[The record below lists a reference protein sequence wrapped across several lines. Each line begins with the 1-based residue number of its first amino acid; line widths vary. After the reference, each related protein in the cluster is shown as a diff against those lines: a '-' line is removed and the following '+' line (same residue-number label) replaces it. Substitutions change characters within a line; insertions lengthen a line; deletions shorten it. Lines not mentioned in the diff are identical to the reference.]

1 MRPKLSSKEKDFFLV
16 QRALCG
22 DQDAFTTIFKKY
34 NVILTIQIGEII
46 NDKDLTA
53 DIVMETF
60 EKAFQRLKNF
70 QPDYQLSAWLVRIG
84 RNCAIDYCRKRN
96 RVNIVSI
103 DEGFDD
109 TEDERPT
116 LQVIDDSRTPEEA
129 MSFKQ
134 RLEFVRTVMNEM
146 PDISRRV
153 LQMKFFDDFSYE
165 EIADELDFTVQ
176 QVKNAMHKARKD
188 LIELVA
194 LRAYEDIEKH

>member
-22 DQDAFTTIFKKY
+22 DQEAYSAIFKKY
-34 NVILTIQIGEII
+34 RIILTIQISDIV
-46 NDKDLTA
+46 NDSDLTA

-84 RNCAIDYCRKRN
+84 RNCAIDYCRKKN

-109 TEDERPT
+109 TEDDRPT
-116 LQVIDDSRTPEEA
+116 LQVIDDSRTPEESL
-129 MSFKQ
+129 SFNQ
-134 RLEFVRTVMNEM
+134 RIDMWRASCRRCRRHQDGLFRCGSSMISPTKKWLMNWGTLFNRLRT
-146 PDISRRV
+146 
-153 LQMKFFDDFSYE
+153 LC
-165 EIADELDFTVQ
+165 
-176 QVKNAMHKARKD
+176 
-188 LIELVA
+188 IERSETSLN
-194 LRAYEDIEKH
+194 

>member
-22 DQDAFTTIFKKY
+22 DQEAYSAIFKKY
-34 NVILTIQIGEII
+34 RIILTIQISDIV
-46 NDKDLTA
+46 NDSDLTA

-60 EKAFQRLKNF
+60 EKAFQWLKNF

-116 LQVIDDSRTPEEA
+116 LQIIDDSRTPEESL
-129 MSFKQ
+129 SFNQ
-134 RLEFVRTVMNEM
+134 RIEYVKSVMQKM
-146 PDISRRV
+146 PSTSRRV
-153 LQMKFFDDFSYE
+153 IQMRFFDDFTYE
-165 EIADELDFTVQ
+165 EMADELGFTLQ
-176 QVKNAMHKARKD
+176 QVKNAMHRAKRD
-188 LIELVA
+188 LIEL
-194 LRAYEDIEKH
+194 IEL

>member
-1 MRPKLSSKEKDFFLV
+1 MGKKTSHREKDFGLV

-60 EKAFQRLKNF
+60 EKAFERLERF

-84 RNCAIDYCRKRN
+84 RNCAIDYCRKKN

>member
-1 MRPKLSSKEKDFFLV
+1 MRPKLTSKEKDFFLV

-22 DQDAFTTIFKKY
+22 DQEAFAAIFKKY
-34 NVILTIQIGEII
+34 KIILTIQISEIV
-46 NDKDLTA
+46 NDSDLTA

-60 EKAFQRLKNF
+60 EKAFERLKNF

-116 LQVIDDSRTPEEA
+116 LQLLDDSRTPEES

-146 PDISRRV
+146 PDVSRRV

>member
-22 DQDAFTTIFKKY
+22 DQEAYSAIFKKY
-34 NVILTIQIGEII
+34 KIILTMQISEII
-46 NDKDLTA
+46 NNNDLA
-53 DIVMETF
+53 SDIVMETF
-60 EKAFQRLKNF
+60 EKAFERLKNF

-116 LQVIDDSRTPEEA
+116 LQLLDDSRTPEES

-134 RLEFVRTVMNEM
+134 RLEFIVTVMGEL
-146 PDISRRV
+146 PEVSRRV
-153 LQMKFFDDFSYE
+153 LQMKFFDGFSYE

-176 QVKNAMHKARKD
+176 QVKTAMHKARKD

>member
-1 MRPKLSSKEKDFFLV
+1 MRKKTSHREKDFGLV

-134 RLEFVRTVMNEM
+134 RLEFVKAVMNEM

>member
-1 MRPKLSSKEKDFFLV
+1 MRKKTSHREKDFGLV

-34 NVILTIQIGEII
+34 NAILTIQIGEII

-60 EKAFQRLKNF
+60 EKAFERLKNF

-176 QVKNAMHKARKD
+176 QVKNAMHKARKV

-194 LRAYEDIEKH
+194 LRAYENIEKH

>member
-22 DQDAFTTIFKKY
+22 DQEAYSEIFKKY
-34 NVILTIQIGEII
+34 RIILTIQISEIV
-46 NDKDLTA
+46 NDTDLTA

-116 LQVIDDSRTPEEA
+116 LQLLDDSRTPEEA

-134 RLEFVRTVMNEM
+134 RLEFVKAVMNEM

-194 LRAYEDIEKH
+194 LRTYEDIEKH

>member
-1 MRPKLSSKEKDFFLV
+1 MRPKLTSKEKDFFLV

-22 DQDAFTTIFKKY
+22 DQEAFTAIFKKY
-34 NVILTIQIGEII
+34 KIILTIQISEII
-46 NDKDLTA
+46 NNNDLVA

-60 EKAFQRLKNF
+60 EKAFERLKNF

-116 LQVIDDSRTPEEA
+116 LQLLDCSRTPEES

-146 PDISRRV
+146 PDVSRRV
-153 LQMKFFDDFSYE
+153 LQMKFFDDFSSE

>member
-1 MRPKLSSKEKDFFLV
+1 MV

-22 DQDAFTTIFKKY
+22 DQEAYSAIFKKY
-34 NVILTIQIGEII
+34 RIILTIQISEIV
-46 NDKDLTA
+46 NDTDLTA

-116 LQVIDDSRTPEEA
+116 LQLLDDSRTPEES

>member
-22 DQDAFTTIFKKY
+22 DQEAYAAIFKKY
-34 NVILTIQIGEII
+34 KIILTIQISEII
-46 NDKDLTA
+46 NDNDLA
-53 DIVMETF
+53 SDIVMETF
-60 EKAFQRLKNF
+60 EKAFKRLKNF

-103 DEGFDD
+103 DEGFND

-116 LQVIDDSRTPEEA
+116 LQLLDDSRTPEES

-134 RLEFVRTVMNEM
+134 RLEFVRTVIDEM
-146 PDISRRV
+146 PEVSRRV

-194 LRAYEDIEKH
+194 LRAYEDIEKY

>member
-22 DQDAFTTIFKKY
+22 DQEAYSAIFKKY
-34 NVILTIQIGEII
+34 KIILTMQISEII
-46 NDKDLTA
+46 NNNDLA
-53 DIVMETF
+53 SDIVMETF
-60 EKAFQRLKNF
+60 EKAFERLKNF

-109 TEDERPT
+109 IEDERPT
-116 LQVIDDSRTPEEA
+116 LQLLDDSRTPEES

-134 RLEFVRTVMNEM
+134 RLEFVGTVMGEL
-146 PDISRRV
+146 PEVSRRV
-153 LQMKFFDDFSYE
+153 LQMKFFDGFSYE
-165 EIADELDFTVQ
+165 EIADELGFTVQ
-176 QVKNAMHKARKD
+176 QVKTAMHKARKD

>member
-1 MRPKLSSKEKDFFLV
+1 MRKKTSHREKDFGLV

-34 NVILTIQIGEII
+34 NVILTIQISDIV
-46 NDKDLTA
+46 NDSDLTA

-109 TEDERPT
+109 TKDERPT

-146 PDISRRV
+146 PEVSRRV

-176 QVKNAMHKARKD
+176 QVKNAMHKAKKD

>member
-1 MRPKLSSKEKDFFLV
+1 MRKKTSHREKDFGLV

-34 NVILTIQIGEII
+34 NVILTIQISDIV
-46 NDKDLTA
+46 NDSDLTA

-146 PDISRRV
+146 PEVSRRV

-176 QVKNAMHKARKD
+176 QVKNAMHKAKKD

>member
-1 MRPKLSSKEKDFFLV
+1 MRKKTSHREKDFGLV

-34 NVILTIQIGEII
+34 NVILTIQISDIV
-46 NDKDLTA
+46 NDSDLTA

-134 RLEFVRTVMNEM
+134 RFEFVRTVMNEM
-146 PDISRRV
+146 PEVSRRV

-176 QVKNAMHKARKD
+176 QVKNAMHKAKKD

>member
-22 DQDAFTTIFKKY
+22 DQEAYSVIFKKY
-34 NVILTIQIGEII
+34 RIILTIQISDIV
-46 NDKDLTA
+46 NDSDLTA

-84 RNCAIDYCRKRN
+84 RNCAIDYCRKHN

-116 LQVIDDSRTPEEA
+116 LQVIDDSRTPEES

-134 RLEFVRTVMNEM
+134 RLEFVKAVMNEM

>member
-22 DQDAFTTIFKKY
+22 DQEAYSAIFKKY
-34 NVILTIQIGEII
+34 KIILTMQISEII
-46 NDKDLTA
+46 NNNDLA
-53 DIVMETF
+53 SDIVMETF
-60 EKAFQRLKNF
+60 EKAFERLKNF
-70 QPDYQLSAWLVRIG
+70 QPDYQLGAWLVRIG

-116 LQVIDDSRTPEEA
+116 LQLLDDSRTPEES

-134 RLEFVRTVMNEM
+134 RLEFVGTVMGEL
-146 PDISRRV
+146 PEVSRRV
-153 LQMKFFDDFSYE
+153 LQMKFFDGFSYE

-176 QVKNAMHKARKD
+176 QVKTAMHKARKD

>member
-1 MRPKLSSKEKDFFLV
+1 MKPKLSSKEKDFFLV

-22 DQDAFTTIFKKY
+22 DQEAYSVIFKKY
-34 NVILTIQIGEII
+34 KVVLQIQITEII
-46 NDKDLTA
+46 RDNDLAA

-109 TEDERPT
+109 SEDERPT
-116 LQVIDDSRTPEEA
+116 LQLLDDSRTPEES

-134 RLEFVRTVMNEM
+134 RLEFVKSIMNRLPEL
-146 PDISRRV
+146 SRQV
-153 LQMKFFDDFSYE
+153 IQMKFFDDFSYE
-165 EIADELDFTVQ
+165 EIADELDCTTQ
-176 QVKNAMHKARKD
+176 QVKNIVHRGRKD
-188 LIELVA
+188 LIELVQ
-194 LRAYEDIEKH
+194 LCAYEDIEKH

>member
-1 MRPKLSSKEKDFFLV
+1 MRPKLSSKEKDFGLV

-146 PDISRRV
+146 PEVSRRV

-176 QVKNAMHKARKD
+176 QVKNAMHKAKKD

>member
-22 DQDAFTTIFKKY
+22 DQEAYSAIFKKY
-34 NVILTIQIGEII
+34 KIILTMQISEII
-46 NDKDLTA
+46 NNNDLA
-53 DIVMETF
+53 SDIVMETF
-60 EKAFQRLKNF
+60 EKAFERLKNF

-109 TEDERPT
+109 IEDERPT
-116 LQVIDDSRTPEEA
+116 LQLLDDSRTPEES

-134 RLEFVRTVMNEM
+134 RLEFVGTVMGEL
-146 PDISRRV
+146 PEVSRRV
-153 LQMKFFDDFSYE
+153 LQMKFFDGFSYE

-176 QVKNAMHKARKD
+176 QVKTAMHKARKD

>member
-1 MRPKLSSKEKDFFLV
+1 MRKKTSHREKDFGLV

-34 NVILTIQIGEII
+34 NVILTIQICEII

>member
-22 DQDAFTTIFKKY
+22 DQEAYLAIFKKY
-34 NVILTIQIGEII
+34 RIILTIQISDIV
-46 NDKDLTA
+46 NDSDLTA

-146 PDISRRV
+146 PEVSRRV

-176 QVKNAMHKARKD
+176 QVKNAMHKAKKD

>member
-1 MRPKLSSKEKDFFLV
+1 MRKKTSHREKDFGLV

-53 DIVMETF
+53 DIVMQTF
-60 EKAFQRLKNF
+60 EKAFERLERF

-84 RNCAIDYCRKRN
+84 RNCAIDYCRKKN

-109 TEDERPT
+109 TEDDRPT
-116 LQVIDDSRTPEEA
+116 LQVIDDSRTPEESL
-129 MSFKQ
+129 SFNQ
-134 RLEFVRTVMNEM
+134 RIEYVKSVMQKM
-146 PDISRRV
+146 PSTSRRV
-153 LQMKFFDDFSYE
+153 IQMRFFDDFTYE
-165 EIADELDFTVQ
+165 EMADELGFTLQ
-176 QVKNAMHKARKD
+176 QVKNAMHRAKRD
-188 LIELVA
+188 LIELIE
-194 LRAYEDIEKH
+194 LQAYDDVLHK

>member
-22 DQDAFTTIFKKY
+22 DQEAYAAIFKKY
-34 NVILTIQIGEII
+34 KIILTIQISEII
-46 NDKDLTA
+46 NDNDLA
-53 DIVMETF
+53 SDIVMETF
-60 EKAFQRLKNF
+60 EKAFKRLKNF

-103 DEGFDD
+103 DEGFND

-116 LQVIDDSRTPEEA
+116 LQLLDDSRTPEES
-129 MSFKQ
+129 MSLKQ
-134 RLEFVRTVMNEM
+134 RLEFVRTVIDEM
-146 PDISRRV
+146 PEVSRRV
-153 LQMKFFDDFSYE
+153 LQMKFFDGFSYE

>member
-22 DQDAFTTIFKKY
+22 DQEAYSAIFKKY
-34 NVILTIQIGEII
+34 KIILTMQISEII
-46 NDKDLTA
+46 NNNDLA
-53 DIVMETF
+53 SDIVMETF
-60 EKAFQRLKNF
+60 EKAFERLKNF
-70 QPDYQLSAWLVRIG
+70 QPDYQLSTWLVRIG

-109 TEDERPT
+109 IEDERPT
-116 LQVIDDSRTPEEA
+116 LQLLDDSRTPEES

-134 RLEFVRTVMNEM
+134 RLEFVGTVMGEL
-146 PDISRRV
+146 PEVSRRV
-153 LQMKFFDDFSYE
+153 LQMKFFDGFSYE
-165 EIADELDFTVQ
+165 EIADELGFTVQ
-176 QVKNAMHKARKD
+176 QVKTAMHKARKD

>member
-22 DQDAFTTIFKKY
+22 DQEAYSAIFKKY
-34 NVILTIQIGEII
+34 RIILTIQISDIV
-46 NDKDLTA
+46 NDSDLTA

-70 QPDYQLSAWLVRIG
+70 QPDYQLSVWLVRIG

-146 PDISRRV
+146 PEVSRRV

-176 QVKNAMHKARKD
+176 QVKNAMHKAKKD

>member
-1 MRPKLSSKEKDFFLV
+1 MRKKTSHREKDFGLV

>member
-22 DQDAFTTIFKKY
+22 DQEAYAAIFKKY
-34 NVILTIQIGEII
+34 KIILTIQISEII
-46 NDKDLTA
+46 NDNDLA
-53 DIVMETF
+53 SDIVMETF
-60 EKAFQRLKNF
+60 EKAFKRLKNF

-103 DEGFDD
+103 DEGFND

-116 LQVIDDSRTPEEA
+116 LQLLDDSRTPEES

-134 RLEFVRTVMNEM
+134 RLEFVRTVIDEM
-146 PDISRRV
+146 PEVSRRV

>member
-1 MRPKLSSKEKDFFLV
+1 MRKKTSHREKDFGLV

-84 RNCAIDYCRKRN
+84 RNCSIDYCRKRN

-146 PDISRRV
+146 PEVSRRV

-176 QVKNAMHKARKD
+176 QVKNAMHKAKKD

>member
-1 MRPKLSSKEKDFFLV
+1 MRKKTSHREKDFGLV

-34 NVILTIQIGEII
+34 KIILTIQISEIV
-46 NDKDLTA
+46 NDSDLTA

-60 EKAFQRLKNF
+60 EKAFERLKNF

-116 LQVIDDSRTPEEA
+116 LQLLDDSRTPEES

-146 PDISRRV
+146 PDVSRRV

>member
-22 DQDAFTTIFKKY
+22 DQEAYAVIFKKY
-34 NVILTIQIGEII
+34 KIILTIQISEII
-46 NDKDLTA
+46 NDNDLA
-53 DIVMETF
+53 SDIVMETF
-60 EKAFQRLKNF
+60 EKAFKRLKNF

-103 DEGFDD
+103 DEGFND

-116 LQVIDDSRTPEEA
+116 LQLLDDSRTPEES

-134 RLEFVRTVMNEM
+134 RLEFVRTVIDEM
-146 PDISRRV
+146 PEVSRRV

>member
-1 MRPKLSSKEKDFFLV
+1 MKPKLSSKEKDFFLV

-22 DQDAFTTIFKKY
+22 DQEAYSAIFKKY
-34 NVILTIQIGEII
+34 KIILTMQISEII
-46 NDKDLTA
+46 NNNDLA
-53 DIVMETF
+53 SDIVMETF
-60 EKAFQRLKNF
+60 EKAFERLKNF

-116 LQVIDDSRTPEEA
+116 LQLLDDSRTPEES

-134 RLEFVRTVMNEM
+134 RLEFIGTIMGELPEV
-146 PDISRRV
+146 SRRV
-153 LQMKFFDDFSYE
+153 LQMKFFDGFSYE
-165 EIADELDFTVQ
+165 EIADELGFTVQ
-176 QVKNAMHKARKD
+176 QVKTAMHKARKD

>member
-1 MRPKLSSKEKDFFLV
+1 MRKKTSHREKDFGLV

-22 DQDAFTTIFKKY
+22 DQDAFTTIFKKC

-60 EKAFQRLKNF
+60 EKAFERLERF

-84 RNCAIDYCRKRN
+84 RNCAIDYCRKKN

-109 TEDERPT
+109 TEDDRPT

>member
-22 DQDAFTTIFKKY
+22 DQEAYSAIFKKY
-34 NVILTIQIGEII
+34 RIILTIQISDIV
-46 NDKDLTA
+46 NDSDLTA

-116 LQVIDDSRTPEEA
+116 LQVIDDSRTPEESL
-129 MSFKQ
+129 SFNQ
-134 RLEFVRTVMNEM
+134 RIEYVKSVMQKM
-146 PDISRRV
+146 PSTSRRV
-153 LQMKFFDDFSYE
+153 IQMRFFDDFTYE
-165 EIADELDFTVQ
+165 EMADELGFTLQ
-176 QVKNAMHKARKD
+176 QVKNAIHRAKRD
-188 LIELVA
+188 LIELIE
-194 LRAYEDIEKH
+194 LQAYDDVLHK

>member
-1 MRPKLSSKEKDFFLV
+1 MRKKTSHREKDFGLV

-60 EKAFQRLKNF
+60 EKAFERLERF

-165 EIADELDFTVQ
+165 EIADELGFTVQ

>member
-16 QRALCG
+16 QRVLCG
-22 DQDAFTTIFKKY
+22 DQEAYSAIFKKY
-34 NVILTIQIGEII
+34 RIILTIQISDIV
-46 NDKDLTA
+46 NDSDLTA

-134 RLEFVRTVMNEM
+134 RLEFVKAVMNEM

>member
-16 QRALCG
+16 QRVLCG
-22 DQDAFTTIFKKY
+22 DQEAYSAIFKKY
-34 NVILTIQIGEII
+34 RIILTIQISDIV
-46 NDKDLTA
+46 NDSDLTA

-146 PDISRRV
+146 PEVSRRV

-176 QVKNAMHKARKD
+176 QVKNAMHKAKKD

>member
-1 MRPKLSSKEKDFFLV
+1 MRKKTSHREKDFGLV

-153 LQMKFFDDFSYE
+153 LQMKFSDDFSYE